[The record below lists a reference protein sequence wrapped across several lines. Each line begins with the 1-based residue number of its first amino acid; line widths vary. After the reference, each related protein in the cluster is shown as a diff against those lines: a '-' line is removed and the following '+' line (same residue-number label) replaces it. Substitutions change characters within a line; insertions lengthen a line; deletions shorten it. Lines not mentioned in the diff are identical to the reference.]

1 MMEKEGAIKL
11 IDELNEE
18 PLKKKSIVND
28 TQDEAALHV
37 EWWLVRHGLTPWNV
51 ERRYQGHS
59 DQKLL
64 SGEAS
69 GLETL
74 RNEIEGATFSAIYC
88 SDLSRCRDTLVY
100 VLPDLQQVAICDDR
114 LRELNFGEW
123 EGQTYDMLKE
133 DPLYRSWIDNPQE
146 VTPPGG
152 ESWDQFRDR
161 VTSVYRELMLFSHSL
176 VAAEQNPVVLIV
188 THGGVISML
197 SSILQPGLGFWDTK
211 VPIGGIVR
219 HRIQL

>member
-1 MMEKEGAIKL
+1 MVNL
-11 IDELNEE
+11 LDELNKNSESH
-18 PLKKKSIVND
+18 KKLTIND
-28 TQDEAALHV
+28 TQNEANLYV
-37 EWWLVRHGLTPWNV
+37 EWWIVRHGLTPWNV

-69 GLETL
+69 GLEL
-74 RNEIEGATFSAIYC
+74 LGKEIAEVSFSAIYS
-88 SDLSRCRDTLVY
+88 SDLSRCRDTLAY
-100 VLPDLQQVAICDDR
+100 VRPDLQQVAICDDR

-123 EGQTYDMLKE
+123 EGQNYDMLKE

-152 ESWDQFRDR
+152 ESWDQFRGR
-161 VTSVYRELMLFSHSL
+161 VTNVYRELMLLSHSL
-176 VAAEQNPVVLIV
+176 VAAVEQNPVILIV

-219 HRIQL
+219 HKIQQ